1 MSKNNGKNRE
11 INIDVAAA
19 DTSAPITKEPVV
31 SNNKLEALAAAAEQ
45 AIAEQPIKTTVVE
58 EKQPDF
64 KQTHNEPVKKTDG
77 MSDLVKVIVNRLN
90 TYVSRMKPGAP
101 QTEKEGVQ
109 NQIQL
114 YRLIQEITKLDP
126 IEFKIAMDAL
136 LDIIYENRAG
146 AFSDLYTLRYFE
158 ALTPRLTDKQ
168 VIDFSRMLSLFTTV
182 GHRTNRS
189 AAAKQVDLALAL
201 AYMPNAE
208 ARQKMAAYFE
218 ALKG

>member
-11 INIDVAAA
+11 LNIDVAATTTPTQPA
-19 DTSAPITKEPVV
+19 KEPVV
-31 SNNKLEALAAAAEQ
+31 NNKLEALAAAAEQ
-45 AIAEQPIKTTVVE
+45 VIAEQPIKTTVVE

-64 KQTHNEPVKKTDG
+64 KQTQKEPIKRTDG
-77 MSDLVKVIVNRLN
+77 MSDLVKVIINRLN

-101 QTEKEGVQ
+101 QSEKEGVQ

-136 LDIIYENRAG
+136 LDLIYENRAG

-158 ALTPRLTDKQ
+158 ALSPRLTDKQ
-168 VIDFSRMLSLFTTV
+168 IIDFSRMLSLFTTV
-182 GHRTNRS
+182 GQRTNRS